1 MSKFFNE
8 LMESV
13 RQMNEIISG
22 EREPSREFHIDAS
35 SRWFREPSREFHID
49 ASPVKENRGRSDA
62 WVEASNRSSLPPTPD
77 AQ

>member
-22 EREPSREFHIDAS
+22 E
-35 SRWFREPSREFHID
+35 REPSREFHID